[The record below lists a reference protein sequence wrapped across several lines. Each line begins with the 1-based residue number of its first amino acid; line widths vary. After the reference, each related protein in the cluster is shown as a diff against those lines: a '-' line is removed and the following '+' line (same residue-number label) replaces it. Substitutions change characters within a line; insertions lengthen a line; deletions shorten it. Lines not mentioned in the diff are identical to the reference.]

1 MGEKSTTRSR
11 CSHGFG
17 MVPFQLGTLKNI
29 LKMWAKFGAQA
40 CSGSGAPVVPRVHP
54 TLKSCTWRAKGGISL
69 YMYLPLAI
77 AAISPLHI
85 PWFVTGWTHRRRW
98 LGTPIAWPA
107 HNCYVVYFEEYLHKD
122 DMTRSV
128 SHDRSCA
135 VSTTLVSRLVGRGR
149 AWPCVP
155 VLQSR
160 NSGSRQSSLPGGGF
174 GKAAPLLDSLKSFM
188 DAGERKE
195 AFV

>member
-1 MGEKSTTRSR
+1 MGCIFIGVAAGESEGVDTGSCHSLPT
-11 CSHGFG
+11 
-17 MVPFQLGTLKNI
+17 
-29 LKMWAKFGAQA
+29 
-40 CSGSGAPVVPRVHP
+40 SGGENS
-54 TLKSCTWRAKGGISL
+54 AKGDT
-69 YMYLPLAI
+69 
-77 AAISPLHI
+77 ISPLHI